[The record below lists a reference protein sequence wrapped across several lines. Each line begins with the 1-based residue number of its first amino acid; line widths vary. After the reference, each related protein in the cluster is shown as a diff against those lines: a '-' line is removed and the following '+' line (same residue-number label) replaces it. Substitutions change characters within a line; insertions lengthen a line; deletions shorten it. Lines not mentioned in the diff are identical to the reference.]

1 MPKKTIKIPAKLDYL
16 SILDEHGKLDR
27 KLEPK
32 LSKELLRT
40 MHDKM
45 LLARRFDERM
55 FSLQR
60 QGRLG
65 TFAPVKGQEAAQ
77 IGAAAALNESDWIVP
92 AFRELAAYVWRD
104 LPLEGL
110 LLYNAGYNEGGRVP
124 DGAHVLPIAI
134 PVGSQMLHAAGLAY
148 GLKLQK
154 KREIAMTFFGD
165 GATSEGD
172 FHEAMN
178 FAMVYACPMVFIC
191 QNNHYA
197 ISVPRAKQTTSRTLA
212 QKAFAYDMPCM
223 QVDGNDVLAV
233 YAAAKEAVER
243 ARTRHIPTLIEC
255 VTYRLS
261 VHTTVDDPSKYRSQ
275 QEVKQWEKRD
285 PIPRFQRY
293 LKSKKLLS
301 DADIKKTEEQIEQ
314 DIAKA
319 VEAWQGQMAG
329 LTDPSV
335 MFEHLYAEMPPSLH
349 AQREAFRKEW
359 VERTDEAAN
368 G

>member
-1 MPKKTIKIPAKLDYL
+1 MPKKAIKIPAKLEYL

-40 MHDKM
+40 LHEKM

-77 IGAAAALNESDWIVP
+77 IGAMAALTESDWIVP
-92 AFRELAAYVWRD
+92 AFRESAAYIWRG

-124 DGAHVLPIAI
+124 DGAHFLPIAI

-154 KREIAMTFFGD
+154 KNEITLTFFGD

-178 FAMVYACPMVFIC
+178 FAMVYACPMLFIC

-233 YAAAKEAVER
+233 YTAAKEAVER

-261 VHTTVDDPSKYRSQ
+261 VHTTVDDPTKYRSQ

-293 LKSKKLLS
+293 LKSKKILS
-301 DADIKKTEEQIEQ
+301 DADVKKTEELVEQ
-314 DIAKA
+314 EIAKA
-319 VEAWQGQMAG
+319 VEAWQGQMAR

-335 MFEHLYAEMPPSLH
+335 MFDHLYAEMPPSLQ

-359 VERTDEAAN
+359 AERTKEAPH

>member
-1 MPKKTIKIPAKLDYL
+1 
-16 SILDEHGKLDR
+16 
-27 KLEPK
+27 
-32 LSKELLRT
+32 
-40 MHDKM
+40 MHEKM
-45 LLARRFDERM
+45 LLARHFDERM

-77 IGAAAALNESDWIVP
+77 IGAVAALNDSDWIVP
-92 AFRELAAYVWRD
+92 AFREVAAYVWRG

-124 DGAHVLPIAI
+124 DGEHFLPIAI

-154 KREIAMTFFGD
+154 KREITMTFFGD

-178 FAMVYACPMVFIC
+178 FAMVYSCPMVFIC

-197 ISVPRAKQTTSRTLA
+197 ISVPRSKQTTSRTLA
-212 QKAFAYDMPCM
+212 QKAFAYDMPCL

-233 YAAAKEAVER
+233 YTAAKEAVER
-243 ARTRHIPTLIEC
+243 ARKHKLPTLIEC

-261 VHTTVDDPSKYRSQ
+261 VHTTVDDPSKYRTQ
-275 QEVKQWEKRD
+275 KEVEEWEKRD

-293 LKSKKLLS
+293 LKQKKILS
-301 DADIKKTEEQIEQ
+301 DADAKKTEERVEQ
-314 DIAKA
+314 EIAKG
-319 VEAWQGQMAG
+319 VEAWQGQVAR

-335 MFEHLYAEMPPSLH
+335 MFDHLYAEMPPSLR
-349 AQREAFRKEW
+349 AQRESFAQEWTQRSKE
-359 VERTDEAAN
+359 ASH

>member
-1 MPKKTIKIPAKLDYL
+1 MPRTAIKIQSRLEYL
-16 SILDEHGKLDR
+16 SILDERGKVDR
-27 KLEPK
+27 MLQPK
-32 LSKELLRT
+32 LSTELLLT
-40 MHDKM
+40 LHEKM
-45 LLARRFDERM
+45 LLSRRFDERM

-77 IGAAAALNESDWIVP
+77 IGAVAALNDSDWIVP
-92 AFRELAAYVWRD
+92 AFREVAAYIWRG

-124 DGAHVLPIAI
+124 DDAHFLPISI
-134 PVGSQMLHAAGLAY
+134 PVGSQMVHAAGLAY

-154 KREIAMTFFGD
+154 KQDIAMTFFGD

-178 FAMVYACPMVFIC
+178 FAMAYACPVVFIC
-191 QNNHYA
+191 QNNQYA

-212 QKAFAYDMPCM
+212 QKAFAYDMPCI

-233 YAAAKEAVER
+233 YVAAKEAVER
-243 ARTRHIPTLIEC
+243 ARKHQIPTLIEC

-261 VHTTVDDPSKYRSQ
+261 VHTTVDDPTKYRSK
-275 QEVKQWEKRD
+275 EEEKQWEKRD

-293 LKSKKLLS
+293 LKSRKLLS
-301 DADIKKTEEQIEQ
+301 DAEMTRVEAHIEQ

-319 VEAWQGQMAG
+319 VEDWQGQMTR

-335 MFEHLYAEMPPSLH
+335 MFDHLYAERPPSLQ
-349 AQREAFRKEW
+349 AQLEAFQKEW
-359 VERTDEAAN
+359 AERTDEA
-368 G
+368 GHG